1 MARSPKQKPPAP
13 NKYML
18 ANKYVL
24 AECIF
29 AQSAFGPVEAAL
41 CLKDGRP
48 VRFLRSPPD
57 PAAGFGALHL
67 GRICK
72 KQRGSALAFVEL
84 ADGVENGMLHR
95 QSQTNGHSPL
105 QEGMVV
111 PVQIAREAI
120 DDKGPRL
127 TTAIRLTGRYL
138 DLLPTLPLPL
148 IKSPRPATMHFSS
161 AIRPA
166 VQQKIQGW
174 LKMEKPQSGTLF
186 FKPAVMGL
194 DEDILIDV
202 LAREYAQLA
211 DRAAPVSAHETPDK
225 IPMLLSPA
233 ADSLQQALLLLGPR
247 GKMMTDD
254 RLLFAKARDLAEANY
269 PDLLPGISFSTS
281 NKNQSTSRLWEESGM
296 ASFHEAACAA
306 HVDFTDHGSLSGGGL
321 WIEATRALTAIDLDA
336 GNMSAS
342 LSSDAEIIRFNLLAA
357 DEIAFQIFT
366 RELAG
371 LIVIDFLKPRKQ
383 GSMRAVQ
390 ARLRTTLHML
400 EKNIGTVPA
409 LSQKSVVHPVTP
421 SGLIEVQRPRTRPPL
436 LI

>member
-84 ADGVENGMLHR
+84 ADGVENGLLHR
-95 QSQTNGHSPL
+95 QSQTNVSPQL
-105 QEGMVV
+105 HEGMVV

-120 DDKGPRL
+120 GDKGPRL
-127 TTAIRLTGRYL
+127 TTAIRLSGRYL
-138 DLLPTLPLPL
+138 DLLPSLPW
-148 IKSPRPATMHFSS
+148 INTPRPATVHFSS
-161 AIRPA
+161 VIRPA
-166 VQQKIQGW
+166 VQQKIEAW
-174 LKMEKPQSGTLF
+174 LKTEKPQSGTLF

>member
-1 MARSPKQKPPAP
+1 MARPARQNTASA
-13 NKYML
+13 NKYM
-18 ANKYVL
+18 L

-29 AQSAFGPVEAAL
+29 AQPASGPIEAAL

-72 KQRGSALAFVEL
+72 KPRGSALAFVEL
-84 ADGVENGMLHR
+84 ADGVENGLLHR
-95 QSQTNGHSPL
+95 QSQTHGHSPL
-105 QEGMVV
+105 QEGAVI

-138 DLLPTLPLPL
+138 DLLPPLPW
-148 IKSPRPATMHFSS
+148 IKTPRPATAHFSS

-174 LKMEKPQSGTLF
+174 LKTEKPQSGTLF

-202 LAREYAQLA
+202 LAREHTELA

-233 ADSLQQALLLLGPR
+233 ADSLHQALLLLGPR

-254 RLLFAKARDLAEANY
+254 RLLFAKARDLAEKNY
-269 PDLLPGISFSTS
+269 PDLLPGISFSAS

-390 ARLRTTLHML
+390 ARLRSTLHML

>member
-1 MARSPKQKPPAP
+1 M
-13 NKYML
+13 
-18 ANKYVL
+18 
-24 AECIF
+24 
-29 AQSAFGPVEAAL
+29 
-41 CLKDGRP
+41 
-48 VRFLRSPPD
+48 RFLRSPPE

-72 KQRGSALAFVEL
+72 KPRGSALAFVEL
-84 ADGVENGMLHR
+84 ADGVENGLLHR
-95 QSQTNGHSPL
+95 QSQTNVSPQL
-105 QEGMVV
+105 HEGMVV

-120 DDKGPRL
+120 GDKGPRL
-127 TTAIRLTGRYL
+127 TTAIRLSGRYL
-138 DLLPTLPLPL
+138 DLLPSLPW
-148 IKSPRPATMHFSS
+148 INTPRPATVHFSS

>member
-1 MARSPKQKPPAP
+1 MARPPRQKPPAP
-13 NKYML
+13 NKYMF

-29 AQSAFGPVEAAL
+29 AQSASGPVEAAL

-67 GRICK
+67 GRVSK

-84 ADGVENGMLHR
+84 AQGVENGLLHR
-95 QSQTNGHSPL
+95 QSQTNVSPQL
-105 QEGMVV
+105 HEGMIV
-111 PVQIAREAI
+111 PVQIAREAMG
-120 DDKGPRL
+120 DKGPRL

-138 DLLPTLPLPL
+138 DLLPPLPW
-148 IKSPRPATMHFSS
+148 IKAPRPATVHFSS
-161 AIRPA
+161 EIRPA
-166 VQQKIQGW
+166 VQQKIQAW

-194 DEDILIDV
+194 EEDILIDV
-202 LAREYAQLA
+202 LASECAQLA

-225 IPMLLSPA
+225 IPMLLSLA

>member
-1 MARSPKQKPPAP
+1 MARPARQNTASA
-13 NKYML
+13 NKYM
-18 ANKYVL
+18 L

-29 AQSAFGPVEAAL
+29 AQPASGPIEAAL

-72 KQRGSALAFVEL
+72 KPRGSALAFVEL
-84 ADGVENGMLHR
+84 ADGVENGLLHR
-95 QSQTNGHSPL
+95 QSQTHGHSPL
-105 QEGMVV
+105 QEGAVI

-138 DLLPTLPLPL
+138 DLLPPLPW
-148 IKSPRPATMHFSS
+148 IKTPRPATAHFSS

-174 LKMEKPQSGTLF
+174 LKTEKPQSGTLF

-202 LAREYAQLA
+202 LAREHTELA

-233 ADSLQQALLLLGPR
+233 ADSLHQALLLLGPR

-254 RLLFAKARDLAEANY
+254 RLLFAKARDLAEKNY
-269 PDLLPGISFSTS
+269 PDLLPGISFSAS

-296 ASFHEAACAA
+296 ASFYEAACAA
-306 HVDFTDHGSLSGGGL
+306 HVDFTDHGLLDGGGL
-321 WIEATRALTAIDLDA
+321 WIEATRALTAIDLDS
-336 GNMSAS
+336 GSISAF
-342 LSSDAEIIRFNLLAA
+342 LSNDAEIIRFNLLAA
-357 DEIAFQIFT
+357 DEIAFQIFI

-421 SGLIEVQRPRTRPPL
+421 SGLIEVQRPRTGPPL
-436 LI
+436 LV